1 MNLAENLAKLV
12 EKHRPTLEKAVQ
24 ANSSRAYYAHW
35 NESPSKKVYGE
46 TAAEEGEA
54 AFTASLGGKFERL
67 LQSGEIGWHGE
78 EESPFG
84 LQTGS
89 ALKIE
94 YPTFTVDQL
103 VTRAHNAKMQ
113 WQRRSPLERAAAL
126 IEALERM
133 GVGAVFFEIAF
144 ATMHTSGQSFAMSFQ
159 ASGPHSFDRALEAV
173 ALGYAEQAQFQSEVL
188 WEKPTAGG
196 AALSVRKRFH
206 VVSKGI
212 GLVIGCSTF
221 PVWNTL
227 PGLFASLVTGNPVII
242 KPHPK
247 SVLPIAIVAAH
258 LQQTLYSLG
267 FDPQIVQLAPD
278 SSAHP
283 LTLSLAEHPAVGI
296 IDFTGGAFGDTIEE
310 IGRKHGK
317 VVFTEK
323 AGVNG
328 VILESVEN
336 LDAVLENLAFTLTLY
351 SGQMCTTSQNFFINK
366 HGVKE
371 GGVLVPFDEVA
382 QRLKAKIDA
391 LISNPK
397 MASIAG
403 AIQSPVTFERIQKA
417 KTLGLRIVR
426 DSAPTPQTGFPQA
439 RTASPL
445 LLEAS
450 VEQSALYEKEWFGPI
465 SFLIPTDGFDHSL
478 HLLLRSLKHKG
489 ALTTLV
495 YTTDENQRRQ
505 AEEAIIFE
513 GKAPVAFN
521 YVGGIFVNQSAAF
534 SDFHGAGAN
543 PAGNASFADPAFVAS
558 RFNLIGARAVEA

>member
-1 MNLAENLAKLV
+1 MNLAELV
-12 EKHRPTLEKAVQ
+12 EKHRPTLERALKAN
-24 ANSSRAYYAHW
+24 AARAYYAHW

-54 AFTASLGGKFERL
+54 SFSSSLRGKFARL
-67 LQSGEIGWHGE
+67 LQSGEVGWHGE

-84 LQTGS
+84 LPTGS

-94 YPTFTVDQL
+94 YPTFTVEQL

-113 WQRRSPLERAAAL
+113 WQRRSPLERACVL

-144 ATMHTSGQSFAMSFQ
+144 ATMHTSGQSFARSFQ

-188 WEKPTAGG
+188 WEKPAGQ
-196 AALSVRKRFH
+196 AALTVRKRFH
-206 VVSKGI
+206 VVPKGV

-227 PGLFASLVTGNPVII
+227 PGLFASLVTGNSVIV

-247 SVLPIAIVAAH
+247 AILPIAIVVAR
-258 LQQTLYSLG
+258 LQQTFYSLG
-267 FDPQIVQLAPD
+267 FDPQIAQLAPD
-278 SSAHP
+278 SAAHP
-283 LTLSLAEHPAVGI
+283 LTLALAEHPAIEI

-317 VVFTEK
+317 AVFTEK

-336 LDAVLENLAFTLTLY
+336 LDAALENLAFTLTLY

-371 GGVLVPFDEVA
+371 GATIVPFAEVA
-382 QRLKAKIDA
+382 ERLKALIDA
-391 LISNPK
+391 LANNPK

-403 AIQSPVTFERIQKA
+403 AIQSPVTFERVQKA
-417 KTLGLRIVR
+417 KSLGLRVIR
-426 DSAPTPQTGFPQA
+426 DSEPTPQSGFPQA

-445 LLEAS
+445 LLEAG
-450 VEQSALYEKEWFGPI
+450 VESRAVYEEEWFGPI

-478 HLLLRSLKHKG
+478 HLLLRSLKQKG

-543 PAGNASFADPAFVAS
+543 PAGNASFSDPAFVAS